1 MLVAAEAGPTRREQ
15 SARAR
20 VRQVVGNWTDA
31 VFALLELLPG
41 HPSLPQLKAHAALG
55 GRRVNPGGS
64 RTLEHRVGSGG
75 RSPLAPAGKDAG
87 GQGSGGG
94 GGGGGGVSASRA
106 AGSLLGFESG
116 HPGMPLAMG
125 GLAVVS
131 FVAGAVLSQSRVCAV
146 LRVGRSPRRRLPG

>member
-1 MLVAAEAGPTRREQ
+1 
-15 SARAR
+15 
-20 VRQVVGNWTDA
+20 VVGNWTDA

-75 RSPLAPAGKDAG
+75 RSPLAPAGKDASGSG
-87 GQGSGGG
+87 GVGGG
-94 GGGGGGVSASRA
+94 GGAVGAGGSASRA